1 MRSTYTADILERA
14 AIHKAETLETE
25 YLLLD
30 GVRRPSDIEHL
41 KDLGGF
47 ILIYIDAPIE
57 TRYERVR
64 SRAQN
69 SGDDQKSYEEF
80 LRDEQEEPGE
90 QIPLLRSQA
99 DFVIINDTTKEE
111 LHQTLDTII
120 KSIA

>member
-1 MRSTYTADILERA
+1 MRSTYGADILERA
-14 AIHKAETLETE
+14 AIHKAETLEIE

-47 ILIYIDAPIE
+47 ILIYIDAPVE
-57 TRYERVR
+57 LRYERVR

-80 LRDEQEEPGE
+80 LRDEQQESE
-90 QIPLLRSQA
+90 QHIPLLQNIA
-99 DFVIINDTTKEE
+99 DHIIINSGSKEE
-111 LHQTLDTII
+111 LHNSLDAII